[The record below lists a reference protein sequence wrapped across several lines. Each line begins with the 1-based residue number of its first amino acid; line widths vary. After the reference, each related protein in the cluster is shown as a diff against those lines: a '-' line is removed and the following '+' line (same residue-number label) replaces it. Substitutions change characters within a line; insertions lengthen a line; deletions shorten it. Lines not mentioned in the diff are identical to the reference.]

1 MLIDKKNVGIHF
13 TCFMNI
19 HLQNDFCFEK
29 RDWMTVQKHE
39 LPDRNKL
46 VRNGGLVYFMSSC
59 LDFLSLVLIVSL
71 FSNFT
76 S

>member
-1 MLIDKKNVGIHF
+1 MLIDKKKCWDTLHMF
-13 TCFMNI
+13 YKYT
-19 HLQNDFCFEK
+19 LQNDFCFEK

-71 FSNFT
+71 FSNFA

>member
-1 MLIDKKNVGIHF
+1 MRYF
-13 TCFMNI
+13 TFYVNL

-46 VRNGGLVYFMSSC
+46 VRTVGMVFSKSSYFDS
-59 LDFLSLVLIVSL
+59 LTFLLSVSL
-71 FSNFT
+71 FYNF
-76 S
+76 SS